1 MCHGRAL
8 QRPGQIDSEGGR
20 SVVEGH
26 THLRRKA
33 ALGSRADPFL
43 SNGRGRAVEA
53 RVQSRCGM
61 RRRCGVV
68 DCGGDGG
75 GSER

>member
-1 MCHGRAL
+1 M
-8 QRPGQIDSEGGR
+8 
-20 SVVEGH
+20 VEG
-26 THLRRKA
+26 TLTCGGKA

>member
-1 MCHGRAL
+1 M
-8 QRPGQIDSEGGR
+8 
-20 SVVEGH
+20 VEG
-26 THLRRKA
+26 TLTCGGMQR
-33 ALGSRADPFL
+33 GVV
-43 SNGRGRAVEA
+43 GRIRSYPTEGVEA

-61 RRRCGVV
+61 RRRRGVV